1 MIAEGIAYAQ
11 VLTMLAREII
21 VQLEGLSDEELN
33 TPVPLPDANSLA
45 ALATHT
51 LGAGQYWSLTL
62 VGGQA
67 IPRDRPAEFR
77 ALGHGPELIARF
89 EGWVAALQAM
99 LAALPP
105 EALGPLPNPP
115 ANRRLQAIGD
125 APITGR
131 DCLLHAVEHTATHLG
146 HIQLTRQ
153 LVLALRAGDLTAAE
167 GGSTPPGAPDA

>member
-1 MIAEGIAYAQ
+1 MADEAIAYTQ
-11 VLTMLAREII
+11 VLTMLAREISA
-21 VQLEGLSDEELN
+21 QLEGLSDEELN

-51 LGAGQYWSLTL
+51 LGAGQYWTLTL
-62 VGGQA
+62 VGGQV

-77 ALGHGPELIARF
+77 AMGHGPDLIARF
-89 EGWVAALQAM
+89 EGWIAALQAM
-99 LAALPP
+99 LATMPP
-105 EALGPLPNPP
+105 ETLGPLPDPP

-131 DCLLHAVEHTATHLG
+131 DCLLHAVEHTAIHLG

-153 LVLALRAGDLTAAE
+153 FVLALRTGGLTT
-167 GGSTPPGAPDA
+167 GSDSPAQEAPNA

>member
-1 MIAEGIAYAQ
+1 MSSEPIAYAQ

-21 VQLEGLSDEELN
+21 AQLDGLSDEELN
-33 TPVPLPDANSLA
+33 HPVPLPDANTLA

-62 VGGQA
+62 VGGQV

-77 ALGHGPELIARF
+77 AVSHGPELITGF
-89 EGWVAALQAM
+89 EGWIAALQAL
-99 LAALPP
+99 LADLPP

-115 ANRRLQAIGD
+115 AGRRLQAIGD
-125 APITGR
+125 APLTGR
-131 DCLLHAVEHTATHLG
+131 DCLLHAIDHTATHLG

-153 LVLALRAGDLTAAE
+153 LVLALRAGSLAVAE
-167 GGSTPPGAPDA
+167 GDGAVQDASDA